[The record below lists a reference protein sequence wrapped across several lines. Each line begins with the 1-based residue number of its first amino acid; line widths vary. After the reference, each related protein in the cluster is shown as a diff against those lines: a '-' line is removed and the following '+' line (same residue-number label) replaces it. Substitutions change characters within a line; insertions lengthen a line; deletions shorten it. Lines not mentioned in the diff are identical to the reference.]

1 MSLFKDVIHLFYPEI
16 CLSCDSHLNKN
27 EKIICINCI
36 HELPLTNFC
45 NEENNLT
52 EKVFQ
57 GRISIENAS
66 SYLFFK
72 KKGIVQKLIHQLKY
86 KNRQEIGTLIGF
98 WIGAELKNSTRFKNL
113 DCIIPVPIHSKKLK
127 IRGYNQLTTFGK
139 SISNV
144 LEIPFIEDQLLKTV
158 HTNTQT
164 YKQRVERWVNVNQ
177 IFSIKNKS
185 ALENKHILL
194 IDDVITT
201 GATLEACTNELLKCN
216 NTKVSIVSIAYA
228 Y

>member
-1 MSLFKDVIHLFYPEI
+1 MSLFKDVINLFYPEI

-57 GRISIENAS
+57 GRIRIENAS

-98 WIGAELKNSTRFKNL
+98 WIGAELK
-113 DCIIPVPIHSKKLK
+113 IAIVLK
-127 IRGYNQLTTFGK
+127 I
-139 SISNV
+139 
-144 LEIPFIEDQLLKTV
+144 
-158 HTNTQT
+158 
-164 YKQRVERWVNVNQ
+164 
-177 IFSIKNKS
+177 
-185 ALENKHILL
+185 
-194 IDDVITT
+194 
-201 GATLEACTNELLKCN
+201 
-216 NTKVSIVSIAYA
+216 
-228 Y
+228 